1 MEDSASLGLIVG
13 VMFASALLGAI
24 AAILFE
30 RGRGH

>member
-30 RGRGH
+30 RRRGH

>member
-24 AAILFE
+24 GAILFE
-30 RGRGH
+30 RRRGH